1 MMASE
6 HVLHLTD
13 AQFDQTIGNSK
24 LPVLVDFWAEW
35 CGPCRRI
42 GPIVEELAEEFK
54 DKLTVAKINI
64 DEQQEAANKFG
75 VQSIP
80 TLIIFKNGQ
89 LAERIVGAVPKETL
103 VDAIN
108 RVL

>member
-1 MMASE
+1 MASQNVTE
-6 HVLHLTD
+6 LSD
-13 AQFDQTIGNSK
+13 AAFDQTINDSPV
-24 LPVLVDFWAEW
+24 PVLVDFWAEW

-42 GPIVEELAEEFK
+42 GPVVEELAQEYSG
-54 DKLTVAKINI
+54 KLAVAKINI
-64 DEQQEAANKFG
+64 DEHQQAANKFG

-80 TLIIFKNGQ
+80 TLMIFKNGQ

-103 VDAIN
+103 VEAIQ

>member
-1 MMASE
+1 MASE

>member
-1 MMASE
+1 MASQNVTE
-6 HVLHLTD
+6 LSD
-13 AQFDQTIGNSK
+13 AAFDQTINDSQV
-24 LPVLVDFWAEW
+24 PVLVDFWAEW

-42 GPIVEELAEEFK
+42 GPVVEELAQEYSG
-54 DKLTVAKINI
+54 KLAVAKINI
-64 DEQQEAANKFG
+64 DEHQQAANKFG

-80 TLIIFKNGQ
+80 TLMIFKNGQ

-103 VDAIN
+103 VEAIQ

>member
-1 MMASE
+1 MASLNVME
-6 HVLHLTD
+6 LSD
-13 AQFDQTIGNSK
+13 SAFDQTIAESK

-42 GPIVEELAEEFK
+42 GPLVEELAQEYSGK
-54 DKLTVAKINI
+54 ITVAKINI
-64 DEQQEAANKFG
+64 DEHQKAANKFG

-80 TLIIFKNGQ
+80 TLMIFKGGQ
-89 LAERIVGAVPKETL
+89 LAERIVGAVPKDTL
-103 VDAIN
+103 VEAIQ

>member
-6 HVLHLTD
+6 NVLHLTD
-13 AQFDQTIGNSK
+13 AQFDRTIGDSK

-54 DKLTVAKINI
+54 DKLTVAKIDI
-64 DEQQEAANKFG
+64 ETEQETANKLD
-75 VQSIP
+75 VHSIP
-80 TLIIFKNGQ
+80 TLLIFKNGQ
-89 LAERIVGAVPKETL
+89 VAERIVGAVPKETL
-103 VDAIN
+103 VEAIN